1 LTKKQ
6 KQKKQRPLVPVCM
19 TVVGMNLL
27 AMTFAAAGFAAA
39 NRLYEYAS
47 SPASTVPNLFII
59 SSSISHPRMA

>member
-1 LTKKQ
+1 
-6 KQKKQRPLVPVCM
+6 M